1 MLNMKIFQLSKTS
14 DDSTWSRTFIF
25 EISVSNLL
33 FRNYA
38 WILSGST
45 WTIQT
50 GTGTSDRLSGACKNS
65 HLLPSLLD
73 NYFLDL

>member
-33 FRNYA
+33 FRKYA
-38 WILSGST
+38 CILSSST

-50 GTGTSDRLSGACKNS
+50 GTGTSYRLSGACKNS